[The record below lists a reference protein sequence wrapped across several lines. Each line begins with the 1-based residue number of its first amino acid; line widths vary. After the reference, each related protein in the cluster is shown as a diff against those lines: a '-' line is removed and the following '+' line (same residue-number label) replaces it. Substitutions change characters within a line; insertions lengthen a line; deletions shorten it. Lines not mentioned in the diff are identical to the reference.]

1 MKYWF
6 PIIQDILHFF
16 IVTGVIRFYATSDV
30 TEIVQARYTDV
41 FLLKRRLM
49 DENKNTIQF
58 INW

>member
-30 TEIVQARYTDV
+30 TEIVQARYADA
-41 FLLKRRLM
+41 FPL
-49 DENKNTIQF
+49 
-58 INW
+58 